1 VAEDRAVIA
10 LTAEAPEG
18 ASHNPSVS
26 KPAIAPGLHATIE
39 TIRERMKNVKHFSYY
54 NCCHSSGND

>member
-1 VAEDRAVIA
+1 MIA

-54 NCCHSSGND
+54 NCCHSSDND